1 MFSHDRRIE
10 IAETETDVSEAV
22 SNRNPYLSA
31 RRTWNDYISSQVAL
45 RKLWQIVAFG
55 SLMSTLLAVAG
66 VIYFASQNHFIPY
79 VVRVDNLERVSF
91 DEVMKPVRNN
101 DPRIINLMI
110 SDFVTA
116 SRTVVFDGQM
126 QAKLID
132 SVYAKMLKTDPAYQK
147 MTDLYMPRDPSQSVM
162 ELTKKIS
169 RNVTVYAILPIT
181 DQTYSVEWNEVT
193 RDTTGKRISDL
204 IYKGTVQIKFLDN
217 QKASFESV
225 MKNPIGLY
233 VIDFSYQKISK

>member
-79 VVRVDNLERVSF
+79 VVRVDNLGRVSF

-132 SVYAKMLKTDPAYQK
+132 SVYAKMLKTDPQRLLTGGMDEAFEYGTAYDPYDHQ
-147 MTDLYMPRDPSQSVM
+147 DLQYH
-162 ELTKKIS
+162 TH
-169 RNVTVYAILPIT
+169 
-181 DQTYSVEWNEVT
+181 
-193 RDTTGKRISDL
+193 
-204 IYKGTVQIKFLDN
+204 
-217 QKASFESV
+217 
-225 MKNPIGLY
+225 
-233 VIDFSYQKISK
+233 